1 MADSSRSLAISPW
14 AASQTAAAELGLS
27 RATLYRR
34 IAYPHWVEGRHYR
47 WIQKGS
53 RRVLQFHLGA
63 TSELIRRRGW

>member
-1 MADSSRSLAISPW
+1 MADKSPSLAISPW
-14 AASQTAAAELGLS
+14 AASQAAANELGLS

-34 IAYPHWVEGRHYR
+34 ITYPHWVEGRHYR

-63 TSELIRRRGW
+63 SSELIRRRGW